1 MTSGTGELAESN
13 WPPKGGYRWAAAD
26 VRNQSS
32 LFWWSRILNSW
43 LNCRPVISKG
53 VNGDIVSLEGV
64 SAIYRVCHGQ
74 EGATEKFFYM
84 YMCHFSQL
92 HVRLPLDGFTMGV
105 LRALNVAPTQ
115 LHPNSWAYLQAF
127 RILFQSL
134 YLEPTPY
141 AFLYFYDTRPRRPAT
156 WLSLIS
162 RPSISRLDAFSQSFK
177 HFKDGYF
184 KAVVKEGGKAHF
196 LKADGSTKFPF
207 SWTGNPSR
215 YKDMGMDEL
224 SAGDKE
230 VVEIL
235 LKFVDKLP
243 TKGLVRVYNSVHSVI
258 DIEGHMVQSGKKN
271 LALFQSLRKEIDEC
285 VFLPSFNV

>member
-1 MTSGTGELAESN
+1 V
-13 WPPKGGYRWAAAD
+13 AAAD

-32 LFWWSRILNSW
+32 LFRWSRLLNSW
-43 LNCRPVISKG
+43 LKCTPVISKG
-53 VNGDIVSLEGV
+53 VSGDIVSLERV
-64 SAIYRVCHGQ
+64 SVIDRECHGQ

-84 YMCHFSQL
+84 YMCLFSQL
-92 HVRLPLDGFTMGV
+92 HMRLPLDGFTMGV
-105 LRALNVAPTQ
+105 LWALNVALTQ

-127 RILFQSL
+127 RILCQSL

-141 AFLYFYDTRPRRPAT
+141 AFLYIYDTRPCRPAT

-177 HFKDGYF
+177 HFKNGYF
-184 KAVVKEGGKAHF
+184 KVVVKEGGKAHF
-196 LKADGSTKFPF
+196 LKANGSTKFPF
-207 SWTGNPSR
+207 SWTRNPSR

-243 TKGLVRVYNSVHSVI
+243 TKGLVRVYNSVHRII
-258 DIEGHMVQSGKKN
+258 DIEGICLLLK
-271 LALFQSLRKEIDEC
+271 LC
-285 VFLPSFNV
+285 